1 MNDVPDDLKDVVEDF
16 VKDDAPIEIKD
27 QVADISPGSIVWAR
41 RRRALADLAH
51 RFSRDRLAVAGLIVL
66 VVFVAMALLAP
77 LLSDRSGLSAVASVD
92 NPTWAHPSGDFPL
105 GTDNLGRSVAAQFV
119 WGSRISLFVG
129 LMATL
134 LTIAIGSVV
143 GIVSGFFG
151 RWTDAVLMR
160 ITDWFLVI
168 PFLPLAIV
176 LAAVLGRSVWNIIFV
191 IGITSWPSTA
201 RLVRAQ
207 VLTIKERLY
216 VDRARALGAGR
227 THVISKHVLPN
238 VAPLILANTTLAVP
252 ISILTETTLSFL
264 GLGDPSRA
272 SWGKTLEEAFHAGAI
287 NREAW
292 WYYLPAGLGIVA
304 VVLAFTMFGRAL
316 EEILDP
322 RLRER

>member
-1 MNDVPDDLKDVVEDF
+1 
-16 VKDDAPIEIKD
+16 
-27 QVADISPGSIVWAR
+27 
-41 RRRALADLAH
+41 
-51 RFSRDRLAVAGLIVL
+51 
-66 VVFVAMALLAP
+66 MALLAP
-77 LLSDRSGLSAVASVD
+77 LISDPAGLSAVASVD
-92 NPTWAHPSGDFPL
+92 NPTWAHPSRDFPL

-143 GIVSGFFG
+143 GIVAGFFG
-151 RWTDAVLMR
+151 GWTESVLMR

-201 RLVRAQ
+201 RLVRSQ
-207 VLTIKERLY
+207 VLTVKQRLY

-227 THVISKHVLPN
+227 VHVISKHVLPN

-252 ISILTETTLSFL
+252 ISILTET
-264 GLGDPSRA
+264 
-272 SWGKTLEEAFHAGAI
+272 HAGVPRA
-287 NREAW
+287 RRPDRGVVGQDARGGVPRRRDQPRGLVV
-292 WYYLPAGLGIVA
+292 LPPRRPRHRRRRAGLHDV
-304 VVLAFTMFGRAL
+304 RAGARR
-316 EEILDP
+316 DP
-322 RLRER
+322 RPAAA

>member
-1 MNDVPDDLKDVVEDF
+1 MRDPADAATDTGTDSVGDV
-16 VKDDAPIEIKD
+16 
-27 QVADISPGSIVWAR
+27 SPGSIVWAR
-41 RRRALADLAH
+41 RRRALADHAR
-51 RFSRDRLAVAGLIVL
+51 RFRHDRLAVAGLVVLIV
-66 VVFVAMALLAP
+66 FAAIALLAP
-77 LLSDRSGLSAVASVD
+77 VLSSRSGLSAATSTG
-92 NPTWAHPSGDFPL
+92 NPTWARPSGDFPL

-134 LTIAIGSVV
+134 LTIAIGSIV

-151 RWTDAVLMR
+151 RWTDAALTR
-160 ITDWFLVI
+160 LTDWFLVV

-176 LAAVLGRSVWNIIFV
+176 LAAVLGRSIWNIIFV

-207 VLTIKERLY
+207 VLTVKERLY

-227 THVISKHVLPN
+227 AHVIGRHVLPN

-264 GLGDPSRA
+264 GLGDPTQA
-272 SWGKTLEEAFHAGAI
+272 SWGKTLEEAFRSGAI

-304 VVLAFTMFGRAL
+304 VVLAFTLFGRAL

>member
-1 MNDVPDDLKDVVEDF
+1 MILPPDDVDGDRAVDGARAIAHV
-16 VKDDAPIEIKD
+16 
-27 QVADISPGSIVWAR
+27 SPGSIVWAR
-41 RRRALADLAH
+41 RRRAFRDLVR
-51 RFSRDRLAVAGLIVL
+51 RFRRDRLAVAGLVVLIVFAA
-66 VVFVAMALLAP
+66 VALLAP
-77 LLSDRSGLSAVASVD
+77 LISDRSGLSAVASAE
-92 NPTWAHPSGDFPL
+92 NPQWARPSDDFPL

-134 LTIAIGSVV
+134 LTIAIGSTV

-151 RWTDAVLMR
+151 RWTDAALMR

-191 IGITSWPSTA
+191 IGITSWPATA
-201 RLVRAQ
+201 RLVRSQ
-207 VLTIKERLY
+207 VLTVKRRLY
-216 VDRARALGAGR
+216 VDRARALGARR
-227 THVISKHVLPN
+227 THVIAKHVLPN

-252 ISILTETTLSFL
+252 ISILTETTLAFL
-264 GLGDPSRA
+264 GLGDPTQA
-272 SWGKTLEEAFHAGAI
+272 SWGKTLQEAFLSGAI

-292 WYYLPAGLGIVA
+292 WYYLPAGLGIVT

-322 RLRER
+322 RLRDR

>member
-1 MNDVPDDLKDVVEDF
+1 M
-16 VKDDAPIEIKD
+16 
-27 QVADISPGSIVWAR
+27 
-41 RRRALADLAH
+41 
-51 RFSRDRLAVAGLIVL
+51 
-66 VVFVAMALLAP
+66 AMALLAP
-77 LLSDRSGLSAVASVD
+77 LLSDPAGLSAVASVD
-92 NPTWAHPSGDFPL
+92 NPTWAHPSRDFPL

-151 RWTDAVLMR
+151 GWTDSVLMR
-160 ITDWFLVI
+160 LTDWFLVI

-201 RLVRAQ
+201 RVVRSQ
-207 VLTIKERLY
+207 VLTVKQRLY
-216 VDRARALGAGR
+216 VDRARALGAR
-227 THVISKHVLPN
+227 QVHVISKHVLPN
-238 VAPLILANTTLAVP
+238 VSPLILANTTLAVP
-252 ISILTETTLSFL
+252 ISILTESTLAFL
-264 GLGDPSRA
+264 GLGDPTRA

>member
-1 MNDVPDDLKDVVEDF
+1 MIQDDVQ
-16 VKDDAPIEIKD
+16 A
-27 QVADISPGSIVWAR
+27 VADVSPGRIVWAR
-41 RRRALADLAH
+41 RRRAFADLVR
-51 RFSRDRLAVAGLIVL
+51 RFRRDRLAVTGLIVL
-66 VVFVAMALLAP
+66 IGFVAMALLAP
-77 LLSDRSGLSAVASVD
+77 WISDPDGLSAVASTD
-92 NPTWAHPSGDFPL
+92 NPTWAHPSRDFPL

-151 RWTDAVLMR
+151 GRIDSVLMR

-207 VLTIKERLY
+207 VLTVKERLY

-227 THVISKHVLPN
+227 VHVINKHVLPN

-252 ISILTETTLSFL
+252 ISILTESTLAFL
-264 GLGDPSRA
+264 GLGDPTQA
-272 SWGKTLEEAFHAGAI
+272 SWGKTLEEAFRAGAI